1 MLCVFDRPRDIT
13 DEEYE
18 EFYKSFTKETDA
30 PMAKTH
36 FSAEGEVTF
45 RSILFIPSKAPN
57 QMFQDYGK
65 KFDNIKVSCWALS
78 VIR

>member
-1 MLCVFDRPRDIT
+1 
-13 DEEYE
+13 
-18 EFYKSFTKETDA
+18 
-30 PMAKTH
+30 MAKTH

-65 KFDNIKVSCWALS
+65 KFDNIKVSLLGS
-78 VIR
+78 VCPEIDTNDNLHDIYVE